1 MSSSSYKVSQFA
13 ALACVLAGILCG
25 LLGRPIIGAEISAI
39 GVIPACY
46 GMWLGI
52 QAETQGALLRSI
64 LLLLLALAVAAL
76 LVVAALLGWLGK

>member
-1 MSSSSYKVSQFA
+1 MSSSFSRLSRLA
-13 ALACVLAGILCG
+13 ALACVLAGLLCG
-25 LLGRPIIGAEISAI
+25 LLGRPIIGAEIAAI

-46 GMWLGI
+46 GMWMGI

-64 LLLLLALAVAAL
+64 LLCLLALGVAAL

>member
-1 MSSSSYKVSQFA
+1 MSSSMYKVSQLA
-13 ALACVLAGILCG
+13 TLACVLVGILSG

-46 GMWLGI
+46 GMWMGI

-64 LLLLLALAVAAL
+64 LLFVLALGTAAL

>member
-1 MSSSSYKVSQFA
+1 MSGSFSRLSQVA
-13 ALACVLAGILCG
+13 ALACVLVGLLCG
-25 LLGRPIIGAEISAI
+25 VLGRPIIGAEIAAI

-46 GMWLGI
+46 GMWMGI

-64 LLLLLALAVAAL
+64 LLCLLALGVAAL